1 MFFKPKLKSY
11 LFGRFSEI
19 KYSEFLTSFI
29 TVLGYSCP
37 KSGDDDDNDDDD
49 NDDDDRDDNDRGR
62 AGLAPSHYR
71 QSHSPGLAL
80 PKRAR

>member
-11 LFGRFSEI
+11 LFGRFSEL

-37 KSGDDDDNDDDD
+37 KSGDDDDADDDD
-49 NDDDDRDDNDRGR
+49 NDDDVDDDGNHDDDDDDDDDADKG
-62 AGLAPSHYR
+62 SYF
-71 QSHSPGLAL
+71 
-80 PKRAR
+80 

>member
-49 NDDDDRDDNDRGR
+49 NDDDDDDDGDDDDDDDD
-62 AGLAPSHYR
+62 ADKGSYF
-71 QSHSPGLAL
+71 
-80 PKRAR
+80 